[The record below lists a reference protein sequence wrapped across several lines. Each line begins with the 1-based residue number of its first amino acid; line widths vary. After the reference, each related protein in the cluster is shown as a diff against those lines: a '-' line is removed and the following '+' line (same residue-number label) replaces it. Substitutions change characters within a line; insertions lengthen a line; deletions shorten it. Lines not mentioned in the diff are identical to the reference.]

1 MWQSSGK
8 YVPTVEQ
15 LKEIA
20 PAIID
25 MGCFARMETN
35 GGEVEQINL
44 LFGENPGSPA
54 KICVLS
60 INIGQSKKKEF
71 NIYDSSQRCPESF
84 DLCIERFC

>member
-44 LFGENPGSPA
+44 LFGENPMASRVANEMALKYDKSNHILQYCMVNNVSGVIGPA
-54 KICVLS
+54 VAV
-60 INIGQSKKKEF
+60 G
-71 NIYDSSQRCPESF
+71 D
-84 DLCIERFC
+84 